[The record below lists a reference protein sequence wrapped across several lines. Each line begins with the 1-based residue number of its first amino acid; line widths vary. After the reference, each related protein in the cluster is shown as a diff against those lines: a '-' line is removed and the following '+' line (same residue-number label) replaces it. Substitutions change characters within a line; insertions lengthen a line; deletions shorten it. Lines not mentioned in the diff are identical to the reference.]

1 MPVVAVVGGQWGDE
15 GKGKVVDLLAGEADV
30 VIRAHGG
37 DNAGHT
43 VVNELGEFALHLVPA
58 GIFNPSARCIIAP
71 GVALNPSRLIEEL
84 DELERRGVS
93 TRGLLVSDRAHLVLP
108 YHMLMDQ
115 AQEAKRGNEA
125 IGTTGRGIG
134 PAYGDKV
141 ERIGLRVGD
150 LRDKDTLKRRLTQI
164 AEHKNALLEMMQR
177 PDRISASQL
186 CDECGTY
193 AERLG
198 PFISDVATVVA
209 DAVASDA
216 SMLLEGAHGTLL
228 DLDHGTYPYAT
239 SSSCTVAGLC
249 QGSGIPPRAI
259 TSAVGVFKAYSTR
272 VGAGPMPTELLDATG
287 DYLREHAHEFGTTTG
302 RARRCG
308 WFDGVASRY
317 SARLNGFDSIAVT
330 RLDILDEMET
340 VKLCVAYDL
349 EGDRL
354 DSLPSDPAML
364 ARCRP
369 VYEELP
375 GWQTSLC
382 DTERFEDLP
391 ENAIRF
397 VQRVEELLG
406 APADII
412 GVGPARSQTI
422 SRGSLW
428 TRTIR
433 G

>member
-15 GKGKVVDLLAGEADV
+15 GKGKVVDLLAGDADV

-58 GIFNPSARCIIAP
+58 GIFNPSAKCIIAP

-115 AQEAKRGNEA
+115 AQEAKRGDEA

-177 PDRISASQL
+177 PDRISATQL

-193 AERLG
+193 AERLA

-216 SMLLEGAHGTLL
+216 SILLEGAHGTLL

-259 TSAVGVFKAYSTR
+259 TSGVGVFKAYSTR

-317 SARLNGFDSIAVT
+317 SARLNGFDSVAVT

-349 EGDRL
+349 EGERL

-391 ENAIRF
+391 ESAVQF